1 MKSYPNLFCEGKIGK
16 RTVKNRIVMSP
27 MGDNMANAD
36 GSVSEQS
43 LAYYTERA
51 KGGAGVIIA
60 GVVSVDYPRGK
71 TIPCQHRLDGIKYVK
86 DWERMARNIHRYGA
100 LLLPQ
105 IHHAGAATDAVTTE
119 GLTPY
124 RVSDEMEKTTQVGSK
139 VDEGSFRP
147 EDYQTLT
154 YEDIKELEQ
163 KFITS
168 AVYAQKAGCDGVE
181 VHGISYLICQFFTKA
196 INHRKDEYGGSL
208 ENRYRFAVNIIKGI
222 REACGEDFI
231 IGIRMPVHKW
241 ETDGFTDEES
251 IQMAQAFEA
260 AGCDFIDAN
269 GGIPPTITC
278 LLETQRYEQGDR
290 VELARKI
297 KSHVSIPV
305 FTVGNLREPEF
316 CEEVLDR
323 GYADFV
329 MLGRPLIA
337 DPYWPEKAH
346 NGKTPEIRRCI
357 SCLDAC
363 YGNLVKGQ
371 SVRCVI
377 NPTVGYESELKAELA
392 TAKEK
397 KKIVVAG
404 GGLAGM
410 QAAITANERGHEVII
425 LEESEVL
432 GGQLNLACK
441 PPHKAYVNWAIDWF
455 TKEVERQSIRVE
467 LNKRADIET
476 VKAYDP
482 DLVFVATGSKPWIP
496 NIEGTQYGVSAWD
509 ILSDQ
514 VELPENKDV
523 IIIGGGTVGCETGLL
538 LREKGNQVTIIEM
551 LGDIASGM
559 EMSNKLD
566 LLQEMKSYCINT
578 IVNAKVEKINS
589 DSVEYTTGS
598 KKEKIKAD
606 YVVLSL
612 GQRPVGSELVEGL
625 KKEELPY
632 TVIGDAQQPGKFVT
646 ATTSA
651 FFAALNA

>member
-1 MKSYPNLFCEGKIGK
+1 MKNYPNLFREGKLGK
-16 RTVKNRIVMSP
+16 RTTKNRIVMSP

-86 DWERMARNIHRYGA
+86 GWERMARDIHRYGA

-105 IHHAGAATDAVTTE
+105 IHHAGASTDLVTTE

-139 VDEGSFRP
+139 VDEGTFTP

-163 KFITS
+163 KFITC

-181 VHGISYLICQFFTKA
+181 IHGISYLICQFFTRA
-196 INHRKDEYGGSL
+196 TNHRADEYGGSL
-208 ENRYRFAVNIIKGI
+208 ENRCRFAVNIIKGI
-222 REACGEDFI
+222 REACGADFI

-251 IQMAQAFEA
+251 IQMAQAFEK
-260 AGCDFIDAN
+260 AGCDFLDAN

-290 VELARKI
+290 VHLAKKI
-297 KSHVSIPV
+297 REHVSIPV
-305 FTVGNLREPEF
+305 FAIGNLREPDF
-316 CEEVLDR
+316 CEEVLAS
-323 GYADFV
+323 GSADFV

-337 DPYWPEKAH
+337 DPYWPEKAE
-346 NGKTPEIRRCI
+346 NGKADEIRKCI

-363 YGNLVKGQ
+363 YGNLAKAQ
-371 SVRCVI
+371 SVRCVL
-377 NPTVGYESELKAELA
+377 NPTVGYESELKVEPPV
-392 TAKEK
+392 KESK
-397 KKIVVAG
+397 RIVIVG

-425 LEESEVL
+425 LEES
-432 GGQLNLACK
+432 GQLAGQMNLACK

-455 TKEVERQSIRVE
+455 TKEIGRQSIKVE
-467 LNKRADIET
+467 LNKKADLATIKT
-476 VKAYDP
+476 YNP
-482 DLVFVATGSKPWIP
+482 DLVFVATGSKPWAP
-496 NIEGTQYGVSAWD
+496 KIEG
-509 ILSDQ
+509 
-514 VELPENKDV
+514 
-523 IIIGGGTVGCETGLL
+523 
-538 LREKGNQVTIIEM
+538 IE
-551 LGDIASGM
+551 
-559 EMSNKLD
+559 
-566 LLQEMKSYCINT
+566 Y
-578 IVNAKVEKINS
+578 
-589 DSVEYTTGS
+589 
-598 KKEKIKAD
+598 
-606 YVVLSL
+606 
-612 GQRPVGSELVEGL
+612 
-625 KKEELPY
+625 
-632 TVIGDAQQPGKFVT
+632 
-646 ATTSA
+646 
-651 FFAALNA
+651 